1 MDKETNKEPLTPE
14 EAEKRRKEITDFY
27 KKQIPHLKIQA
38 QYEKLMTEIEE
49 SRAKRVQAQA
59 FLADAYMQMEEAKL
73 TPEEMAGMQKDIKEA
88 KNDFEKSA
96 KKRKLKVEKSES
108 S

>member
-1 MDKETNKEPLTPE
+1 MNKEVNESTLSPE
-14 EAEKRRKEITDFY
+14 EADKRRKEITDFY

-59 FLADAYMQMEEAKL
+59 FLADAYMQIEGAKDD
-73 TPEEMAGMQKDIKEA
+73 PDKMSDNQEKA
-88 KNDFEKSA
+88 KKDFESA
-96 KKRKLKVEKSES
+96 NPTRKLKVEKSES
-108 S
+108 